1 MILTRRAGERGHAN
15 HGWLDSWHSFS
26 FADYYDPEHMGYRSL
41 RVINEDRVQPGTGFG
56 THGHRDMEII
66 TYVLSGKL
74 EHKDSMGNGSLVVP
88 GEVQRMSAGRG
99 VLHSEYNPSSDDPV
113 HFLQIWIEPDVRGIK
128 PEYEQRRFP
137 AAERRG
143 RLRVLASRDGRDGSV
158 KIHQDADLHAALLD
172 GKESARHV
180 LAGSRAAYVHVARGK
195 IKANGETLGAGDALA
210 IEGERAV
217 TLESGKDAEVLL
229 FDLS

>member
-1 MILTRRAGERGHAN
+1 MIIARPAAERGHAS
-15 HGWLDSWHSFS
+15 HGWLDTWHSFS

-56 THGHRDMEII
+56 MHGHRDMEII

-74 EHKDSMGNGSLVVP
+74 QHKDSMGNGSIVVP
-88 GEVQRMSAGRG
+88 DDLQRMSAGLG

-113 HFLQIWIEPDVRGIK
+113 HLLQIWIEPDVRGIK
-128 PEYEQRRFP
+128 PEYEQKRFP
-137 AAERRG
+137 AAEKRG
-143 RLRVLASRDGRDGSV
+143 RLRIVASRDGREGSLR
-158 KIHQDADLHAALLD
+158 IHQDANLHAALLD
-172 GKESARHV
+172 GKESVRHP
-180 LAGSRAAYVHVARGK
+180 LAKGRAAYVHLARGRL
-195 IKANGETLGAGDALA
+195 KANGQRLEAGDALA
-210 IEGERAV
+210 IEGARTV